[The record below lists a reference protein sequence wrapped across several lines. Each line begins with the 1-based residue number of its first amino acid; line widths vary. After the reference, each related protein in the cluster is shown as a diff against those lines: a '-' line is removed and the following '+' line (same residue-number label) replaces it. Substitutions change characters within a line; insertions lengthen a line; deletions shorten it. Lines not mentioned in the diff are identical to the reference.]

1 MFNWTPPRTWQTGDL
16 VTADDLNGELRDRML
31 WLHSHRPAVTLFE
44 FSTSYSTS
52 STAFTPFDP
61 SVSITMETHGLPL
74 MIGLNCYV
82 YLPYRQGVGFR
93 YKVDGAVPTGHTD
106 GNGRWLLNYGE
117 SINRNESI
125 SVMSWLPNIA
135 PGTHTFT
142 LEWRAQQSGQ
152 GSVSLYS
159 NQNISQFYLV
169 EI

>member
-93 YKVDGAVPTGHTD
+93 
-106 GNGRWLLNYGE
+106 
-117 SINRNESI
+117 
-125 SVMSWLPNIA
+125 
-135 PGTHTFT
+135 
-142 LEWRAQQSGQ
+142 
-152 GSVSLYS
+152 
-159 NQNISQFYLV
+159 
-169 EI
+169 